1 METFTLHDQHV
12 HTHYSMDSNQAIE
25 PYVQLAIQRGCKY
38 FVTTDHMDLDSLFFE
53 IKDWDIDFDGYN
65 HEMKQLQ
72 EKYPQI
78 QILRG
83 IEVGYMKKN
92 HLKTL
97 KKFID
102 QDLDVINLSIH
113 QNDEI
118 DYYHIQYFMKKGIH
132 ESLNIY
138 FDNIL
143 EGLNTFKCFN
153 VLSHIDYGFKTAY
166 LNNNHL
172 KIQDYE
178 EKLIAIFKLLIQ
190 KGKALEINTKVQSAL
205 PIEHT
210 KYLLNV
216 YYKVGGR
223 KLTLSSDA
231 HQLEFYQHQYDKYIN
246 LIKEAGFTYLCYFIK
261 QKEYHYTL

>member
-1 METFTLHDQHV
+1 
-12 HTHYSMDSNQAIE
+12 MDSNQAIE
-25 PYVQLAIQRGCKY
+25 PYIQLAIKRGCKY
-38 FVTTDHMDLDSLFFE
+38 FVTTDHIDLDSMFFE
-53 IKDWDIDFDGYN
+53 LKDWDVDFDSYN
-65 HEMKQLQ
+65 FEMKTLQ

-78 QILRG
+78 RLLRG
-83 IEVGYMKKN
+83 VEVGYMKKN

-97 KKFID
+97 ERFTN

-118 DYYHIQYFMKKGIH
+118 DYYHIQYFMKYGIH

-138 FDNIL
+138 FDNII

-166 LNNNHL
+166 LYDNSFKL
-172 KIQDYE
+172 QDYE
-178 EKLIAIFKLLIQ
+178 DKLITIFKILISNE
-190 KGKALEINTKVQSAL
+190 KALEINTKVQRAL

-210 KYLLNV
+210 KYLLNL

-231 HQLEFYQHQYDKYIN
+231 HQLESYQNQFDKYMN
-246 LIKEAGFTYLCYFIK
+246 LVKEAGFTYLCYFIK
-261 QKEYHYTL
+261 QKEYHYVL